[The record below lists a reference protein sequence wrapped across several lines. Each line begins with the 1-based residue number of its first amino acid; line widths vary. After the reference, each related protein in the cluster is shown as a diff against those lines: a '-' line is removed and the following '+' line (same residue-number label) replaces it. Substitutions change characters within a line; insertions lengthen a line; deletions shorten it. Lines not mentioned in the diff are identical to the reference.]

1 MAETS
6 QAEQASSQATSAA
19 SAATVKN
26 TTTSSIPVYEV
37 GFHIVPTVGDEGVS
51 AVVESIRKALGD
63 AEIISEGFPKKIP
76 LAYQVDLPA
85 GRQGADAGKR
95 EKYTESYFGHIKFAM
110 QRDGITAFT
119 ATMRTMNP
127 ILRFLIIETVRED
140 IATAPRRAVFTSD
153 RLEGKILE
161 KPVAEPEKAAEVS
174 DAELDKSIEALTG

>member
-26 TTTSSIPVYEV
+26 TTPVYEI
-37 GFHIVPTVGDEGVS
+37 GFHIVPTVGEEGVS
-51 AVVESIRKALGD
+51 AVVESVRKALGD
-63 AEIISEGFPKKIP
+63 AEIISEGFPKKIT
-76 LAYQVDLPA
+76 LAYQVERA
-85 GRQGADAGKR
+85 TQGKR

-119 ATMRTMNP
+119 TAMHTMDP

-153 RLEGKILE
+153 RLEGKTLE
-161 KPVAEPEKAAEVS
+161 KPVAAPEKAAEVS
-174 DAELDKSIEALTG
+174 DAELDKSIEAMTG

>member
-26 TTTSSIPVYEV
+26 TTPVYEI
-37 GFHIVPTVGDEGVS
+37 GFHIVPTVCEEGVS
-51 AVVESIRKALGD
+51 AVVESVRKALGD
-63 AEIISEGFPKKIP
+63 AEIISEGFPKKIT
-76 LAYQVDLPA
+76 LAYQVERA
-85 GRQGADAGKR
+85 ATGKR

-110 QRDGITAFT
+110 PRDGITAFT
-119 ATMRTMNP
+119 EAVRVMQP

-153 RLEGKILE
+153 RLEGKTLE
-161 KPVAEPEKAAEVS
+161 KPVAAPEKTAEVS